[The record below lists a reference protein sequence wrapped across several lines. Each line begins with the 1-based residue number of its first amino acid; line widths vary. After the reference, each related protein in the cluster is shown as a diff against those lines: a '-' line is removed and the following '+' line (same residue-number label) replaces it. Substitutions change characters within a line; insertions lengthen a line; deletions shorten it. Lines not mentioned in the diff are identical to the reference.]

1 MRCVGAS
8 RRDDFSTLA
17 SPFPYGLESDRTC
30 LLGSLSNLLPAP
42 QMAEILSEEFVSLS
56 PVQKRATKMIKGL
69 ENLSSEERLNRLGP
83 FTVEKA

>member
-1 MRCVGAS
+1 M
-8 RRDDFSTLA
+8 
-17 SPFPYGLESDRTC
+17 
-30 LLGSLSNLLPAP
+30 LPAP